1 MCNFPKKC
9 TKMEFHENKPI
20 KKYLIDGACLL
31 NAYYF
36 SKIYIVCHIIRQEN
50 TKITILFSNKIMLGS
65 TVFQNPTR
73 FGNFGVNIPEWPVT
87 KICCFGFN
95 GSLRISI

>member
-31 NAYYF
+31 YAYYF
-36 SKIYIVCHIIRQEN
+36 SKIYIVCHIIRQE
-50 TKITILFSNKIMLGS
+50 KDHHF
-65 TVFQNPTR
+65 VFQQNNVKVQQYSKILLDLVILELISLNGQLLR
-73 FGNFGVNIPEWPVT
+73 FVV
-87 KICCFGFN
+87 
-95 GSLRISI
+95 LDLMVL